1 MAEDKDK
8 LERRLLAENRRAR
21 HDFEL
26 LETLE
31 CGIELRGTEVKSLR
45 QGKASIAE
53 SFALLRSGELW
64 LVNAHIPEYA
74 GGNRFNHEPR
84 RPRKLL
90 LHKKEIEKMI
100 GAVTRERMTIVP
112 LELYFNERGRA
123 KLMLGLAKGKTKGDK
138 RESIKER
145 DWKRDKARLMRDR
158 G

>member
-1 MAEDKDK
+1 MAKAPLPRK
-8 LERRLLAENRRAR
+8 LVAQNRKAR
-21 HDFEL
+21 HDYFITDTFEA
-26 LETLE
+26 
-31 CGIELRGTEVKSLR
+31 GIVLTGTEVKALR
-45 QGKASIAE
+45 AGGVQITE
-53 SFALLRSGELW
+53 SYADPRGGEMW

-123 KLMLGLAKGKTKGDK
+123 KLLLGLAKGKTKGDK

>member
-1 MAEDKDK
+1 VAQ
-8 LERRLLAENRRAR
+8 NRKAR
-21 HDFEL
+21 HDYFIGDTFEA
-26 LETLE
+26 
-31 CGIELRGTEVKSLR
+31 GIVLTGTEVKSLR
-45 QGKASIAE
+45 GGGVQITE
-53 SFALLRSGELW
+53 SYADPRGGELW
-64 LVNAHIPEYA
+64 LVNAHVPEYG

-90 LHKKEIEKMI
+90 LHKREIEKMI

-123 KLMLGLAKGKTKGDK
+123 KLQLGLAKGKTKGDK

>member
-1 MAEDKDK
+1 MAKAPLARK
-8 LERRLLAENRRAR
+8 LVAQNRKAR
-21 HDFEL
+21 HDYFISDTFEA
-26 LETLE
+26 
-31 CGIELRGTEVKSLR
+31 GIVLTGTEVKSLR
-45 QGKASIAE
+45 GGGVQITE
-53 SFALLRSGELW
+53 SYADPRGGELW

-123 KLMLGLAKGKTKGDK
+123 KLLLGLAKGKTKGDK

>member
-1 MAEDKDK
+1 MSKAPLARK
-8 LERRLLAENRRAR
+8 LVAQNRKAR
-21 HDFEL
+21 HDYFISDTFEA
-26 LETLE
+26 
-31 CGIELRGTEVKSLR
+31 GIVLTGTEVKSLR
-45 QGKASIAE
+45 GGGVQITE
-53 SFALLRSGELW
+53 SYADPRGGELW

-123 KLMLGLAKGKTKGDK
+123 KLLLGLAKGKTKGDK

>member
-1 MAEDKDK
+1 MAKAPLPRK
-8 LERRLLAENRRAR
+8 LVAQNRKAR
-21 HDFEL
+21 HDYFISDTFEA
-26 LETLE
+26 
-31 CGIELRGTEVKSLR
+31 GIVLTGTEVKALR
-45 QGKASIAE
+45 VGGVQITE
-53 SFALLRSGELW
+53 SYADPRGGEMW

-123 KLMLGLAKGKTKGDK
+123 KLLLGLAKGKTKGDK

>member
-1 MAEDKDK
+1 MAKAPLPRK
-8 LERRLLAENRRAR
+8 LVAQNRKAR
-21 HDFEL
+21 HDYFIGDTFEA
-26 LETLE
+26 
-31 CGIELRGTEVKSLR
+31 GIVLTGTEVKSLR
-45 QGKASIAE
+45 GGGVQITE
-53 SFALLRSGELW
+53 SYADPRGGELW
-64 LVNAHIPEYA
+64 LVNAHIPEYG

-90 LHKKEIEKMI
+90 LHKREIEKMI

-123 KLMLGLAKGKTKGDK
+123 KLQLGLAKGKTKGDK
-138 RESIKER
+138 RETIKER

>member
-1 MAEDKDK
+1 MAKAPLPRK
-8 LERRLLAENRRAR
+8 LVAQNRKAR
-21 HDFEL
+21 HDYFIGETFEA
-26 LETLE
+26 
-31 CGIELRGTEVKSLR
+31 GIVLTGTEVKSLR
-45 QGKASIAE
+45 GGGVQITE
-53 SFALLRSGELW
+53 SYADPRGGELW
-64 LVNAHIPEYA
+64 LVNAHIPEYG

-90 LHKKEIEKMI
+90 LHKREIEKMI

-123 KLMLGLAKGKTKGDK
+123 KLQLGLAKGKTKGDK

-145 DWKRDKARLMRDR
+145 DWKRDKARLMRER